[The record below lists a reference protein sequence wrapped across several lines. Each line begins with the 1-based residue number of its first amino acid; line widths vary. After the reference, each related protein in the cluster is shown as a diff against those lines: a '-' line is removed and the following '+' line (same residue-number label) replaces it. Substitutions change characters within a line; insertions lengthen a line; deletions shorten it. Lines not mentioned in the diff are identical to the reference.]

1 VDNIKGQRLPPLA
14 FVFFYVQAFY
24 FKLDVKSA
32 YWLSHQTG
40 IDESAL
46 VRLRKQKTKGIQW
59 KTLLPLCEALE
70 CEPGDLIV
78 LVEGKP
84 ESRKK
89 AGVKK

>member
-1 VDNIKGQRLPPLA
+1 MKTIELQIDRVLKERG
-14 FVFFYVQAFY
+14 
-24 FKLDVKSA
+24 KSA

-84 ESRKK
+84 EPRKK
-89 AGVKK
+89 AGGKK